1 MLISRCGQTAN
12 CGHGL
17 RATRSFMPNQ
27 IIVEYTGE
35 IITQEESERRM
46 VEVYKDNKVC
56 CLSIIYTH
64 SRYLLDQNYYLMLF
78 HQNMILD
85 ATRGSVARFVNREY
99 DSCWLKERLRIT
111 TGLAKK
117 TCLELM
123 FRFGSIFFVK
133 PEP

>member
-1 MLISRCGQTAN
+1 
-12 CGHGL
+12 
-17 RATRSFMPNQ
+17 MPNQ

-56 CLSIIYTH
+56 CLSVICTYSI
-64 SRYLLDQNYYLMLF
+64 YLLDQNYYLMLF

-99 DSCWLKERLRIT
+99 DSCWIERQITYHCRIAEYT
-111 TGLAKK
+111 LDIEHIG
-117 TCLELM
+117 
-123 FRFGSIFFVK
+123 
-133 PEP
+133 

>member
-1 MLISRCGQTAN
+1 
-12 CGHGL
+12 
-17 RATRSFMPNQ
+17 MPNQ

-56 CLSIIYTH
+56 CSSIIYTY
-64 SRYLLDQNYYLMLF
+64 SIYLLDQNYYLMLF

-99 DSCWLKERLRIT
+99 DSCWIEGQITYHSRL
-111 TGLAKK
+111 GKK
-117 TCLELM
+117 NRPEPML
-123 FRFGSIFFVK
+123 RFGSIFSSSRSRIA
-133 PEP
+133 EYTLDIEHIG